1 MLADV
6 NLILAKLKV
15 TLYSVVQPLLF
26 VPLWLSRN
34 VFKILQVPVHIPG
47 MKNNRYKMIKLM
59 AEIPWGMFIVK
70 YIFCVANWKKLYG
83 VSEYAILY
91 IHITF

>member
-1 MLADV
+1 
-6 NLILAKLKV
+6 
-15 TLYSVVQPLLF
+15 
-26 VPLWLSRN
+26 
-34 VFKILQVPVHIPG
+34 
-47 MKNNRYKMIKLM
+47 M